1 MNDKSLAGVSSGSP
15 QSVRSMLA
23 GPPASAELPSDSVR
37 DRCFKIR
44 AAESPRERR
53 SANSLIDRMYATRG
67 YQSTSLPDEES
78 LNRKT
83 FLASDHNAAIGTLTI
98 GLDSSEGLLVDHL
111 FPDEV
116 SVFRAAGRQ
125 ICEFTKLAMDRHAR
139 SPRLLAALF
148 HVAYIYA
155 HRIKALHSLLIE
167 VNPRHV
173 RYYET
178 MLGFNVIGAVRHNAR
193 VNAPAVLL
201 SLDLCYAE
209 AQIGMF
215 GGKSELAATERS
227 AYPYFF
233 SMNDEA
239 GIVGRL
245 QRTNED
251 IAQVFDFDSTC
262 ALVSRARRPSE
273 LSRSVSNRINDRA
286 YSHAA

>member
-1 MNDKSLAGVSSGSP
+1 MNDKSRGGVSSGSP

-23 GPPASAELPSDSVR
+23 GPPTSAELPSDNVR

-53 SANSLIDRMYATRG
+53 AANSLIDRMYATRG
-67 YQSTSLPDEES
+67 YQSTSLPDDEPT
-78 LNRKT
+78 NRKT

-98 GLDSSEGLLVDHL
+98 GLDSSEGLLVDQL

-116 SVFRAAGRQ
+116 GVFRVAGRQ
-125 ICEFTKLAMDRHAR
+125 ICEFTKLAMERRAR

-148 HVAYIYA
+148 HVGYIYA
-155 HRIKALHSLLIE
+155 YRIKTLHNLLIE

-173 RYYET
+173 RYYES
-178 MLGFNVIGAVRHNAR
+178 MLGFNVIGPARHNAR

-209 AQIGMF
+209 AQISIF
-215 GGKSELAATERS
+215 GGKPELATTERS

-233 SMNDEA
+233 SMKDEV

-245 QRTNED
+245 QQTSEN
-251 IAQVFDFDSTC
+251 IAQVFDFDSTR
-262 ALVSRARRPSE
+262 ALVSRTHRPSE
-273 LSRSVSNRINDRA
+273 LTRSVPSRIDDRTS
-286 YSHAA
+286 SHAA